1 MKTKLNLV
9 IELLVSNKD
18 IDFLIITIK
27 WQFKNINKQKK
38 TKQHLHLISFN
49 AT

>member
-1 MKTKLNLV
+1 MELMKTKLNLV

-27 WQFKNINKQKK
+27 W
-38 TKQHLHLISFN
+38 
-49 AT
+49 